1 MSGTKGSTMSSNVL
15 SLTRSAQIRFWRI
28 SRWFAFSAVAASLSF
43 FAIPRA
49 GAQDPTDSS
58 QQQVQ
63 PTQQQPEAQPA
74 PQTQAPDQ
82 PAQPDQRR
90 VLSRDTIAQDNQN
103 PQPPQPLQDPQDQD
117 QNAPRQRRLMRNRP
131 PLGRPQSVA
140 NLPDSFTVPAGKVI
154 FVRLNEP
161 LSSDHNHAGDSFT
174 ATLDQP
180 IVINGWV
187 VARRGETI
195 VGSVI
200 TAKKAGRVKGVS
212 ELGLELTEITVVD
225 GQQIPITTELW
236 NGSAGTSHGADAGAI
251 ATTTGAGTII
261 GAAANGGTGAGVG
274 AGAGALAGIGLVLL
288 TRGKPTVLG
297 PEAALSFRLK
307 TPLTVSTENSK
318 QAFLPVGTDDY
329 NSSPSLRHRGDVYQG
344 SYPPYYAGCGPYW
357 GCGPYYG
364 YGYYGPSI
372 GFYGGYWGGYGH
384 GFYRGRFR
392 R

>member
-1 MSGTKGSTMSSNVL
+1 
-15 SLTRSAQIRFWRI
+15 
-28 SRWFAFSAVAASLSF
+28 
-43 FAIPRA
+43 
-49 GAQDPTDSS
+49 
-58 QQQVQ
+58 
-63 PTQQQPEAQPA
+63 
-74 PQTQAPDQ
+74 
-82 PAQPDQRR
+82 
-90 VLSRDTIAQDNQN
+90 
-103 PQPPQPLQDPQDQD
+103 
-117 QNAPRQRRLMRNRP
+117 
-131 PLGRPQSVA
+131 
-140 NLPDSFTVPAGKVI
+140 VI

-180 IVINGWV
+180 IVMNGWV

-200 TAKKAGRVKGVS
+200 SAKKAGRVKGVS

-236 NGSAGTSHGADAGAI
+236 NGSAGTSHGADAGSI
-251 ATTTGAGTII
+251 ATTTGVGTII

-297 PEAALSFRLK
+297 PESALSFRLK

-318 QAFLPVGTDDY
+318 QAFLPVGSDDY
-329 NSSPSLRHRGDVYQG
+329 NSSPSLRHRGNMYPAG
-344 SYPPYYAGCGPYW
+344 YPPPYYAGCGLYW
-357 GCGPYYG
+357 GCAPYYG
-364 YGYYGPSI
+364 YGPYV

-384 GFYRGRFR
+384 GFYRGGRGGFR

>member
-1 MSGTKGSTMSSNVL
+1 
-15 SLTRSAQIRFWRI
+15 
-28 SRWFAFSAVAASLSF
+28 
-43 FAIPRA
+43 
-49 GAQDPTDSS
+49 
-58 QQQVQ
+58 
-63 PTQQQPEAQPA
+63 
-74 PQTQAPDQ
+74 
-82 PAQPDQRR
+82 
-90 VLSRDTIAQDNQN
+90 
-103 PQPPQPLQDPQDQD
+103 
-117 QNAPRQRRLMRNRP
+117 MRNRP
-131 PLGRPQSVA
+131 PLARPQTVA

-200 TAKKAGRVKGVS
+200 SAKKAGRVKGVS
-212 ELGLELTEITVVD
+212 ELGLELTEITAVD

-318 QAFLPVGTDDY
+318 QAFLPVGPDDY
-329 NSSPSLRHRGDVYQG
+329 NSSPSLRHRGNVYRG
-344 SYPPYYAGCGPYW
+344 GYEGGYPPYYAGCGPYW
-357 GCGPYYG
+357 GCGPY

-384 GFYRGRFR
+384 GFYRGGHFR